1 MNTEFL
7 HLVPVPDDPEES
19 LPKYSD
25 PGRILVLVSGTL
37 IDEMEVLW
45 ADSSASTFWMGEGA
59 GCDYWVKEVLR
70 PRDFGAPGYWVIEG
84 ITGTYIKGEYG
95 VTEDE
100 EEWEYKSVRPATF
113 EDLDEML

>member
-1 MNTEFL
+1 MEFEITQTTESSEE
-7 HLVPVPDDPEES
+7 DD

-37 IDEMEVLW
+37 VDEMEVMW
-45 ADSSASTFWMGEGA
+45 SDSSGSTMWMEEGM
-59 GCDYWVKEVLR
+59 GCGYWVKEVFR
-70 PRDFGAPGYWVIEG
+70 PMDFGAPGYFIIEG
-84 ITGTYIKGEYG
+84 ITGTYTKGEWG
-95 VTEDE
+95 FTEDE